1 MKVIVYGYGVMGKKV
16 VKAVKNDDS
25 LELVGIVSPVFDE
38 QPDVP
43 AYSSLDEF
51 NGDVDGLIDFSHPAN
66 LEGILKFVTARKIP
80 AVIATTGFSDEQLSA
95 IHDASKQTPIFQ
107 SYNTSFGVA
116 MLNKMVKEYTKA
128 FYDHDFDVEILEA
141 HHHRKIDAPSGTAL
155 MLYNSAAESIDG
167 AHPVY
172 DRHSRHQKRDR
183 NEVGIQSLRAGTI
196 YGEHTV
202 LYGGDD
208 ELIEI
213 KHTAL
218 SRDIFAKGAVS
229 ALHALSDKEPGFY
242 NLETLYD

>member
-1 MKVIVYGYGVMGKKV
+1 MKIIVYGYGVMGKKV
-16 VKAVKNDDS
+16 VKAVKDDETM
-25 LELVGIVSPVFDE
+25 ELVGVVSPVFDE
-38 QPDVP
+38 KPDVP
-43 AYSSLDEF
+43 AYQSLAEVDGE
-51 NGDVDGLIDFSHPAN
+51 VDGLIDFSHPAN
-66 LEGILKFVTARKIP
+66 LESILKFVTERKIP
-80 AVIATTGFSDEQLSA
+80 AVIATTGFNEKQLDD
-95 IHDASKQTPIFQ
+95 IHQASKITPIFQ

-116 MLNKMVKEYTKA
+116 MLNKMVKEYTKVL
-128 FYDHDFDVEILEA
+128 YDHDFDVEILEA
-141 HHHRKIDAPSGTAL
+141 HHHRKIDAPSGTAE
-155 MLYNSAAESIDG
+155 MLYNSAAEAIEG

-229 ALHALSDKEPGFY
+229 AMHALSDKEPGFY
-242 NLETLYD
+242 NLETLY